1 MHDLDGYTPLHKA
14 VLYSQEESLLMLIVC
29 GADLSN
35 TDGNGYT
42 ALHVS
47 LYYKHTLKYLHYDV
61 MYVHTSH
68 VTLNTHMQ
76 ISDGSLCWK

>member
-1 MHDLDGYTPLHKA
+1 MHDLDGHAPLHKA
-14 VLYSQEESLLMLIVC
+14 VLYDQEVSLLTLITC

-47 LYYKHTLKYLHYDV
+47 K
-61 MYVHTSH
+61 
-68 VTLNTHMQ
+68 
-76 ISDGSLCWK
+76 

>member
-1 MHDLDGYTPLHKA
+1 MHDLDGHAPLHKA
-14 VLYSQEESLLMLIVC
+14 VLYNQEDALVALVAS

-47 LYYKHTLKYLHYDV
+47 
-61 MYVHTSH
+61 
-68 VTLNTHMQ
+68 MQ
-76 ISDGSLCWK
+76 